1 MAFRN
6 GCFASVWEVKPAESG
21 KYTDAKI
28 SISTKR
34 KDTQAYVQDFTGTV
48 RFIGDANTAIQKYAG
63 RTVGEDRKPIA
74 RLRLDDV
81 SATVSKIEKRDGSG
95 SAWYTSFQCYACSEP
110 DAQPQ
115 ASAAP
120 STDRSFVNIP
130 EDVGSEERLPFS

>member
-63 RTVGEDRKPIA
+63 HTVGEDRKPIA

-95 SAWYTSFQCYACSEP
+95 STWYTNFQCYACSEP
-110 DAQPQ
+110 DARPQ
-115 ASAAP
+115 ASVAP

-130 EDVGSEERLPFS
+130 NDVGSEESLPFS